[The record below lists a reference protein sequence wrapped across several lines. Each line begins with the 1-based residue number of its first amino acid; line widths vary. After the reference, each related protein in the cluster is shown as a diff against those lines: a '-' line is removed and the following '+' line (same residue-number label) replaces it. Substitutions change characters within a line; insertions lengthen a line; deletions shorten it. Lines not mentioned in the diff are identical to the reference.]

1 MKKLLSLLLL
11 ALTMLTASAQRTI
24 DKLDRGLIGIKVNT
38 GVFLSW
44 RIQADEYYDV
54 KYNLYRDG
62 KKIAEN
68 LNVSNY
74 TDAAGTTSSS
84 YTVAAVVRGK
94 EQTQSAAVKP
104 WAQNYFEISP
114 KHAPS
119 LKCTYIPND
128 ACCAD
133 VDGDGVVEILL
144 KLDNDEER
152 SQLYPKEG
160 PEVGGTA
167 TKEYTLFEVLS
178 LDGTVLWWVNCGP
191 NMGDFQNNE
200 QNIVGYDWDM
210 DGKAEVVMRLAEGS
224 SIHMADGTTYT
235 IGADGKN
242 GTTWNNYR
250 KPKGEGSTEWFTCY
264 GNEFLVYCNGQ
275 TGVPYQCIEFPLK
288 RFEAGETDLKA
299 AWGDGYG
306 HRASKFFFGA
316 PYLDGRHPSIFLGR
330 GIYTRHKF
338 IAYDVNPE
346 THALTVRWQWTN
358 NKAGSPWYGQGYH
371 NYAIVDVDWDGRDEI
386 VFGSMVIDDNGKG
399 LSTTGLGHGDAQH
412 HGDLDPYTYG
422 QEGFF
427 CNESQPANNYRD
439 LTTSKI
445 YHRYAASGDDG
456 RAIAG
461 NFCNDIPGAMGF
473 SGHENAV
480 SCVTGNVESILT
492 KNGLGMNFRIY
503 WDGDLQEESF
513 DGTSVSKYNRGV
525 IATMTGALSNN
536 STKATPT
543 YQGDILGDWRE
554 EVIERTADNK
564 LRIFTTTTPTPWRNY
579 SLWYDKQYR
588 NAMVWQMCGYNQ
600 PPHTSYFLGELEN
613 ITVAPPA
620 ETMEG
625 RKEIAN
631 GATISNDGETI
642 ITCETG
648 DMTLNVAD
656 GATPYLY
663 IDNAPSW
670 VQGNA
675 PSECTSKDYKITYQY
690 YTHTLKGGAFAGDMR
705 LVKQGAGTLV
715 LPDVEQTY
723 SGNTDVWAGTLR
735 FSGTLKNSRLWL
747 NRLTNLITDGG
758 KFEKGIQADYGS
770 VITVGTDGT
779 KTSSITA
786 DSLNLGFG
794 AIVALDIFS
803 DGMKADQLNL
813 NVLKVEK
820 KVWKNGCGPAYDT
833 PVLRITPH
841 ALTGE
846 ETIADGDYVIGTVAK
861 VEGSVS
867 DIVIE
872 GLSKQKCAL
881 SYAEGKLILNVQ
893 SYQAGDLVWTGSQG
907 NTFDL
912 DNTANFK
919 NSESEE
925 AVKFTTGSD
934 VLFPAEAAKYDVTV
948 SAANGAVV
956 PKSITFDNASK
967 PYTLSGDSICGDP
980 TITKTGDGAVYINNV
995 NHTGN
1000 TTITGG
1006 ILYAASLANNIGN
1019 DYGSL
1024 GNRTRTI
1031 TISNGSRLG
1040 ISKTATSDQPIKV
1053 GEGGAGIYVASGA
1066 TLTQKG
1072 AITGLKDVEFTKTGA
1087 GALTMPSSFVPSR
1100 LVIMAGDVNGYD
1112 SKGPANI
1119 EFRGGSYID
1128 TNTENSYSKLSSNF
1142 IVEEGQ
1148 KGKLV
1153 LDPRCEYTGKLT
1165 GAGVFTVVAG
1175 GVRNTLSGNWSA
1187 FEGELIVQ
1195 SQKRGTYAPSF
1206 DWNNSYGL
1214 PLATLNVQN
1223 GYTFNT
1229 NGKTVSVKTLKA
1241 SATGT
1246 IAGTGTLELGEKYDN
1261 NINLTNYISCPLK
1274 YRGKEGKE
1282 LRIAA
1287 TSAGRVSANI
1297 TVESGALRF
1306 TGNSS
1311 NKTACNGNKII
1322 YVKNSGK
1329 VYGSNSLFYAI
1340 QASAGSVFSITG
1352 TSDAPA
1358 TVTITDGGRVTIGAD
1373 AVLDLKL
1380 KSLTSYS
1387 KLKCNGSM
1395 SFYSGGIIRV
1405 RLEDGYVPSVGSTFT
1420 LWTANS
1426 VSGLNES
1433 SIVLSLPEL
1442 PAGSKWDTSELYAK
1456 EGVLKVV
1463 KDEASAIDNLPATAI
1478 LTADVFTTDGILIG
1492 NVSTT
1497 KANLKN
1503 AIKALTGKRGNYVL
1517 QFTSGTNSGNVI
1529 VNVR

>member
-114 KHAPS
+114 KHDPS

-144 KLDNDEER
+144 KLDNNEER

-210 DGKAEVVMRLAEGS
+210 DGKAEVLMRLSEGAA
-224 SIHMADGTTYT
+224 IHMADGTTYT
-235 IGADGKN
+235 IGADGNN
-242 GTTWNNYR
+242 GTTWKNYR
-250 KPKGEGSTEWFTCY
+250 IPKSSGSVEWFTYY
-264 GNEFLVYCNGQ
+264 GNEFLVYCNGK
-275 TGVPYQCIEFPLK
+275 TGKPYQCIEFPLK
-288 RFEAGETDLKA
+288 RYEAGETDLKK

-306 HRASKFFFGA
+306 HRSSKYFFGA

-338 IAYDVNPE
+338 IAYDVDPQ
-346 THALTVRWQWTN
+346 THQLNVRWRWTN
-358 NKAGSPWYGQGYH
+358 NQAGSPWYGQGYH
-371 NYAIVDVDWDGRDEI
+371 NYSIVDVDWDGRDEI

-445 YHRYAASGDDG
+445 YHRYADSRDDG

-473 SGHENAV
+473 SAHENAV
-480 SCVTGNVESILT
+480 SCVTGNVESNLT
-492 KNGLGMNFRIY
+492 KNYVGMNFRIY
-503 WDGDLQEESF
+503 WDGDLQEETF
-513 DGTSVSKYNRGV
+513 DNTSVSKYNKGV
-525 IATMTGALSNN
+525 IAVMTGAYSNN

-543 YQGDILGDWRE
+543 FQGDILGDWRE
-554 EVIERTADNK
+554 EIIERTADNK
-564 LRIFTTTTPTPWRNY
+564 LRIFTTTTETPWRNY

-588 NAMVWQMCGYNQ
+588 HAMVWQMCGYNQ

-620 ETMEG
+620 ETMDG

-631 GATISNDGETI
+631 GGTIGSDDAVL
-642 ITCETG
+642 ITCETN
-648 DMTLNVAD
+648 DMTVNVQD

-670 VQGNA
+670 VQGSA
-675 PSECTSKDYKITYQY
+675 PAECVAKDYKITYQY
-690 YTHTLKGGAFAGDMR
+690 YTHTLTGGAFAGDMR

-715 LPDVEQTY
+715 LPNVVQTY
-723 SGNTDVWAGTLR
+723 TGNTDVWAGTLT
-735 FSGTLKNSRLWL
+735 FDGTLQNSRLWL
-747 NRLTNLITDGG
+747 NRLTNLNTDGG
-758 KFEKGIQADYGS
+758 KFQKSIQADYGS
-770 VITVGTDGT
+770 VIRIGGEEA
-779 KTSSITA
+779 KASSITT

-794 AIVALDIFS
+794 AIVEIDLFS
-803 DGMKADQLNL
+803 DGLKADQINA

-820 KVWKNGCGPAYDT
+820 KLWPNGCGPVYDT
-833 PVLRITPH
+833 PVFRFKSH
-841 ALTGE
+841 SADGMSV
-846 ETIADGDYVIGTVAK
+846 IASGDYVLGSIAK
-861 VEGSVS
+861 VEGNLS

-872 GLSKQKCAL
+872 GLTDQKTSL
-881 SYAEGKLILNVQ
+881 SVNEGKLVLSVKAYEAKN
-893 SYQAGDLVWTGSQG
+893 LVWKGDKGS
-907 NTFDL
+907 TLDL
-912 DNTANFK
+912 DNTSNFTDA
-919 NSESEE
+919 ESGDAEPF
-925 AVKFTTGSD
+925 VTGSD
-934 VLFPAEAAKYDVTV
+934 ILFPETASNYNVVISNAHGPV
-948 SAANGAVV
+948 SV
-956 PKSITFDNASK
+956 KSITFDNASK
-967 PYTLSGDSICGDP
+967 PYYISGDSIVGEP
-980 TITKTGDGAVYINNV
+980 TVTKKGNGTVNINNV

-1000 TTITGG
+1000 TYITQGT
-1006 ILYAASLANNIGN
+1006 LNVSSLANTIGQ

-1024 GNRTRTI
+1024 GDKSKIINI
-1031 TISNGSRLG
+1031 TNGARLG
-1040 ISKTATSDQPIKV
+1040 VSNTLTSNQVISV
-1053 GEGGAGIYVASGA
+1053 GEGGAGVTVASGA
-1066 TLTQKG
+1066 TFTQNAAIKG
-1072 AITGLKDVEFTKTGA
+1072 GSGTVFTKSGNGT
-1087 GALTMPSSFVPSR
+1087 LVMPSSFAPTTLSI
-1100 LVIMAGDVNGYD
+1100 LGGTVNGYD

-1119 EFRGGSYID
+1119 DFRGGTYSDSY
-1128 TNTENSYSKLSSNF
+1128 NEYSSSKLASNF
-1142 IVEEGQ
+1142 IVEKGQ
-1148 KGKLV
+1148 TGTLV
-1153 LDPRCEYTGKLT
+1153 LNPRCDYTGKLT
-1165 GAGVFTVVAG
+1165 GEGTLTVVATW
-1175 GVRNTLSGNWSA
+1175 VRNYLKGNWSA

-1195 SQKRGTYAPSF
+1195 TKKVGSYDPSF
-1206 DWNNSYGL
+1206 DWSNGYGL
-1214 PLATLNVQN
+1214 PNATLNVQS
-1223 GYTFNT
+1223 GYEFKT
-1229 NGKTVSVKTLKA
+1229 NGNNLAVKSLKSSA
-1241 SATGT
+1241 SGKITGGGT
-1246 IAGTGTLELGEKYDN
+1246 IILGENYDG
-1261 NINLTNYISCPLK
+1261 NINLANYVDCDIK
-1274 YRGKEGKE
+1274 YRGMEDKE
-1282 LRIAA
+1282 LRISAA
-1287 TSAGRVSANI
+1287 NAGRVSKKI

-1306 TGNSS
+1306 TGSSS
-1311 NKTACNGNKII
+1311 NKTKCNGNNII
-1322 YVKNSGK
+1322 LVEKSGK
-1329 VYGSNSLFYAI
+1329 VYGSNALFHAI
-1340 QASAGSVFSITG
+1340 QASDGGVFSITG
-1352 TSDAPA
+1352 TSDLP
-1358 TVTITDGGRVTIGAD
+1358 TTITTSENAINIIKNG
-1373 AVLDLKL
+1373 AVLDFKL
-1380 KSLTSYS
+1380 NSADKYSYLNCKGTLT
-1387 KLKCNGSM
+1387 
-1395 SFYSGGIIRV
+1395 FYDGGILRV
-1405 RLEDGYVPSVGSTFT
+1405 RLADGFT
-1420 LWTANS
+1420 PAAGTEFKLWTANT
-1426 VSGLNES
+1426 VSGVTAEKV
-1433 SIVLSLPEL
+1433 VLDLPVL
-1442 PAGSKWDTSELYAK
+1442 PVGLKWDTSALFAK
-1456 EGVLKVV
+1456 EGVLAVV
-1463 KDEASAIDNLPATAI
+1463 KDESSSIGNLPAGTM
-1478 LTADVFTTDGILIG
+1478 LTAAVFTTDGIFIG
-1492 NVSTT
+1492 NISTT
-1497 KANLKN
+1497 KATLQTTL
-1503 AIKALTGKRGNYVL
+1503 KALVGKRGNYVL
-1517 QFTSGTNSGNVI
+1517 QFTSGTNSGNII